1 MSVVVHESKLCETFF
16 ASPLTPLLRNDYQ
29 GGFEVNMV
37 VN

>member
-1 MSVVVHESKLCETFF
+1 MNLNYVKLFF